1 MSEDRP
7 SIQPWLVLEVSS
19 ASDPTDVVAS
29 RLVLE
34 KDSRMRDGD
43 DPVILGPCRIACR
56 RATLLE
62 VTAHLFGEHDG

>member
-7 SIQPWLVLEVSS
+7 SIQPWLVVEVTS
-19 ASDPTDVVAS
+19 ASDVTDVVAS
-29 RLVLE
+29 RLFLE
-34 KDSRMRDGD
+34 ADSWMREGD
-43 DPVILGPCRIACR
+43 VHVLGPCRIACR